1 MMEPAGRMK
10 IVNPDVMASRVNA
23 PAGTLRDTRGHGS
36 FHAVLIC
43 KMHRTMHDRR
53 GGCFFDGSC
62 HVAFPVQSHAHAITD
77 LELLR
82 LPESLIRRLISQRR
96 DRRPVG
102 HEITAASIASRRAT
116 QYSKF
121 VCASPSCNSSRAT
134 LNSHSLTASDAMLNA
149 NRSCRPCT
157 LSAGSSQNAL
167 NERRNSA
174 ATAAASGTVA

>member
-53 GGCFFDGSC
+53 GGRFFDGSC
-62 HVAFPVQSHAHAITD
+62 HVAFPVQPYAHAITD

-102 HEITAASIASRRAT
+102 HEISTFEPCTISAPGTI
-116 QYSKF
+116 
-121 VCASPSCNSSRAT
+121 SPSLRYVARMAFLSTSSM
-134 LNSHSLTASDAMLNA
+134 SLT
-149 NRSCRPCT
+149 RW
-157 LSAGSSQNAL
+157 
-167 NERRNSA
+167 
-174 ATAAASGTVA
+174 